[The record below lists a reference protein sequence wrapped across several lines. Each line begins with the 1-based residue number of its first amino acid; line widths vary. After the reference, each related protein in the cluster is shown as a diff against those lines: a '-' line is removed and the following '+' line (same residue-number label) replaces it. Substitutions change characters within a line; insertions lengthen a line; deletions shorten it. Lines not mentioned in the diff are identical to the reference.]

1 MRRAICPGSFD
12 PVTNGHID
20 IIKRA
25 SKVVDHLI
33 VAVLDNP
40 RKTELFSFEERIEML
55 KSVTD
60 GYPNIEVDCFKG
72 LLVDYARQKDVCI
85 IIKGLRAISD
95 FEFEFQMALINNK
108 LDLRLETMFMMT
120 SSKYAYLSSSIVKEV
135 ACFGGDIRAM
145 VPEEVHDYIVQKINA
160 RTR

>member
-1 MRRAICPGSFD
+1 MRKAICPGSFD

-20 IIKRA
+20 IIRRA

-40 RKTELFSFEERIEML
+40 RKKGLFTFEERMKML
-55 KSVTD
+55 KSVTGD
-60 GYPNIEVDCFKG
+60 YRNIEIDSFRG
-72 LLVDYARQKDVCI
+72 LLVDYARQREACI

-108 LDLRLETMFMMT
+108 LDPRLETLFMMT

-135 ACFGGDIRAM
+135 ACFGGNIRAM
-145 VPEEVHDYIVQKINA
+145 VPEEVHDFIIEKIN
-160 RTR
+160 TSTF